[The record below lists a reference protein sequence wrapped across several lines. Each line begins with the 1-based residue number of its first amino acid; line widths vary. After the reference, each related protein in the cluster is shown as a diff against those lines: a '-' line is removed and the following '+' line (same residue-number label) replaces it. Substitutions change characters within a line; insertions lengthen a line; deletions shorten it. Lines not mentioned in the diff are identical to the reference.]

1 MTRTGIEMIVDEDK
15 VGPVV
20 DAIMA
25 TARVGE
31 SDNGTIYVYPVAETL
46 RIQVGARPYQ
56 AISALQ
62 PP

>member
-1 MTRTGIEMIVDEDK
+1 MIVDEDK